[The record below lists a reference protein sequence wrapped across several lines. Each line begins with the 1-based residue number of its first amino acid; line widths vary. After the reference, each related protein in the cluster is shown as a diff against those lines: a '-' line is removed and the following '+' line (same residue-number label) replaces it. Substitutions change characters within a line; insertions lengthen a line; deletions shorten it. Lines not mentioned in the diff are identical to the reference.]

1 MFGGSGGVEKK
12 KKAGTNRFVS
22 QAGSLCREVELLLA
36 VFSVVFFQLIS
47 TAHLKAEAAQNSHRD
62 IFKINRHKCKES
74 GVRDPGPSSLMG
86 EGSRKG
92 YTYATSQAPSLAL
105 AIPRAPV
112 SPIR

>member
-36 VFSVVFFQLIS
+36 VSSVVFFQLIS
-47 TAHLKAEAAQNSHRD
+47 TAHLKAEAAQNSYRG

-74 GVRDPGPSSLMG
+74 GVRVKRYIKP
-86 EGSRKG
+86 
-92 YTYATSQAPSLAL
+92 YATSQAPSLAL
-105 AIPRAPV
+105 ATTRA
-112 SPIR
+112 

>member
-47 TAHLKAEAAQNSHRD
+47 TAHLKAETAQNSHRD
-62 IFKINRHKCKES
+62 IFKTNRHKCKES
-74 GVRDPGPSSLMG
+74 GVRDKGL
-86 EGSRKG
+86 SR
-92 YTYATSQAPSLAL
+92 T
-105 AIPRAPV
+105 
-112 SPIR
+112 